1 MGMLPRVD
9 CTLYVDRL
17 FTRFIG
23 VGQQGKVSSSLTNE
37 IDADKLIPVSEVF
50 RFDSQVGFL
59 TLIGYGQFCISNQLY
74 LIIIKLR
81 NKHAILKI
89 LLD

>member
-1 MGMLPRVD
+1 M
-9 CTLYVDRL
+9 C
-17 FTRFIG
+17 FIG
-23 VGQQGKVSSSLTNE
+23 VEQRGKVRPSRTNE
-37 IDADKLIPVSEVF
+37 IEADKLIPVSEAF
-50 RFDSQVGFL
+50 RSDSQVGFL
-59 TLIGYGQFCISNQLY
+59 TLIGSGQFCISNQLY